1 MKDDRPPEGL
11 SFAAMNLVKPGLS
24 SKRQQSEPPLNRNV
38 FPPTPPPESDRTAS
52 GANSFTG
59 SAASGMSRG
68 ASVRSGPKPLPP
80 MLNIEKARPKQT
92 YEIRDEQISEEPR
105 KIGTQRAASEARVP
119 PRRRE
124 PLLQSRRRIPEEEG
138 EDQDAGELY
147 DMYRNSRGARSTG
160 GRPRN
165 QPQYNE
171 EVEDASDYDGSF
183 DEQDF
188 EMVSNQPPAP
198 LAARSSSRSRASSR
212 RPDIRKVRVKVHAAE
227 DTRYIMVGLAV
238 EFPDFVDRIR
248 EKFAIRKRFKIKV
261 RDDDMPDG
269 DMITMGD
276 QDDLEMALMSV
287 KANARKERFDM
298 GKMEVSCLKL
308 WFFWKNLLMKV
319 LDLDP

>member
-1 MKDDRPPEGL
+1 
-11 SFAAMNLVKPGLS
+11 
-24 SKRQQSEPPLNRNV
+24 
-38 FPPTPPPESDRTAS
+38 
-52 GANSFTG
+52 
-59 SAASGMSRG
+59 MSRG
-68 ASVRSGPKPLPP
+68 ASVRSGPKPLLP

-105 KIGTQRAASEARVP
+105 RLGTQRAASEARVP

-124 PLLQSRRRIPEEEG
+124 PPSQTRRRIPEEEG
-138 EDQDAGELY
+138 EDQYPGELY

-165 QPQYNE
+165 QPLYVE
-171 EVEDASDYDGSF
+171 EDEDASEYDDGSF

-188 EMVSNQPPAP
+188 EMVSNRPPAP
-198 LAARSSSRSRASSR
+198 RHARSSSQSRASSR
-212 RPDIRKVRVKVHAAE
+212 KPDIRKVRVKVHAAE

-248 EKFAIRKRFKIKV
+248 EKFAIRKRFKIKI

-276 QDDLEMALMSV
+276 QDDLEMAMMSV
-287 KANARKERFDM
+287 KTNARKERLDM
-298 GKMEVSCLKL
+298 GKMEVSCLTL
-308 WFFWKNLLMKV
+308 STFLEIFTDSSQIWIYEI
-319 LDLDP
+319 